1 MGMAANP
8 PGAHQAGRVFTG
20 RIDRG
25 GVSACYSAA
34 RWHAFGNQAR
44 RRRLEAA
51 SRQDS
56 QMRCYGIPLSGTSIA
71 DIRAIGRQVR
81 FVPMNETARAVG
93 RCGMAVPAMDGTM
106 RAS

>member
-34 RWHAFGNQAR
+34 RWHAFDKQAR
-44 RRRLEAA
+44 PPRQQAA
-51 SRQDS
+51 CRQDS
-56 QMRCYGIPLSGTSIA
+56 QIGAMEFFPFF
-71 DIRAIGRQVR
+71 IRSRPHLRPII
-81 FVPMNETARAVG
+81 T
-93 RCGMAVPAMDGTM
+93 T
-106 RAS
+106 